1 MKEDDIEGLT
11 KEELTQ
17 SIISFVACLAAI
29 FDIAVA
35 VYFMRRLVS
44 TPGSIES
51 AQLVASVKSSAYA
64 HFRPASPP
72 LVDAAS
78 SDTVAP
84 ECKMAAVQPLFSAAV
99 RTSHQVKRVN
109 MMMNA
114 AFALVQ
120 SMQPIRQ
127 SVYRACVAQSR
138 PSWGFWEKRAKS
150 NKCCWMPAQPLV
162 QQNWRCRNRFL
173 RPLSWPR

>member
-1 MKEDDIEGLT
+1 MAILLFSAWRKRAEHCAKGRVVLRVKEDDIEGLT

-44 TPGSIES
+44 
-51 AQLVASVKSSAYA
+51 
-64 HFRPASPP
+64 PASPP

-138 PSWGFWEKRAKS
+138 
-150 NKCCWMPAQPLV
+150 
-162 QQNWRCRNRFL
+162 NRFL